1 MATTIDGGMGL
12 RLVQTEW
19 SPGDP
24 EAIAAL
30 RVHVARPTAR
40 RRSWLMHRMLLAAD
54 LAALG
59 ASWAGATA
67 LVGRIGAPSPVILL
81 AALPA
86 WVLAA
91 KLYGLYERDTAWAAY
106 ATTEELEAV
115 FHLVTVGAW
124 SLVVAAWLGATA
136 APRLTWIV
144 AVWLIAVPAVG
155 AARAA
160 ARGMCK
166 QATPYRQNAIVVGA
180 GDVGQLVARKL
191 LQHPEYGIN
200 VVGVVDPKPRPRR
213 RELDHVQLLG
223 TPRELKELVDDFDVE
238 RVIVAFS
245 DENDADT
252 VALVRA
258 VSELDRDVQVDIV
271 PRLYELVG
279 PRAFVHN
286 IEGMPLVG
294 IPPLRL
300 PRSSRALKRTLDIVG
315 SAAVLLLT
323 APLLALVAV
332 LIKRDSE
339 GPVFF
344 RQERLGRDM
353 RPFVLLKFRT
363 MRVDTDP
370 AEHLAYIRETMSA
383 GAAPRANGLYK
394 LDRSRQV
401 TRVGRW
407 LRGTSLDELPQLLN
421 VLRGDMSLVGPRP
434 CLATETELFAP
445 HHFERFL
452 VPAGLTGLWQVTA
465 RAKATFAEALDMD
478 VAYARGWSLL
488 LDLRLLLRTPVQLLR
503 PGGTA

>member
-1 MATTIDGGMGL
+1 MATVDGGMGL
-12 RLVQTEW
+12 RLVQAEW
-19 SPGDP
+19 SPGDAD
-24 EAIAAL
+24 AIAAL
-30 RVHVARPTAR
+30 RSHAVRPSGR
-40 RRSWLMHRMLLAAD
+40 RRTWLMHRMLLVAD
-54 LAALG
+54 LLALAASF
-59 ASWAGATA
+59 AAATA
-67 LVGRIGAPSPVILL
+67 LTGTDEAPPAVVLL
-81 AALPA
+81 AALPV
-86 WVLAA
+86 WILAA

-106 ATTEELEAV
+106 STTEEIEAV
-115 FHLVTVGAW
+115 FHLVTLGAW
-124 SLVVAAWLGATA
+124 ALVLAAWLGATA
-136 APRLTWIV
+136 TRLTWVV

-166 QATPYRQNAIVVGA
+166 QAMPYRQNAIVVGA

-213 RELDHVQLLG
+213 RELEHVQLLG
-223 TPRELKELVDDFDVE
+223 TPHDLKALVDDFDVE

-245 DENDADT
+245 DESDADT
-252 VALVRA
+252 VGLVRA
-258 VSELDRDVQVDIV
+258 VSDLDRDVQVDIV

-279 PRAFVHN
+279 PRAFVHT

-315 SAAVLLLT
+315 SATVLLLT
-323 APLLALVAV
+323 APLIALIAL

-344 RQERLGRDM
+344 HQERLGRDM
-353 RPFVLLKFRT
+353 RPFDLLKFRT
-363 MRVDTDP
+363 MTVDTDP
-370 AEHLAYIRETMSA
+370 GEHLAYIRETMSA
-383 GAAPRANGLYK
+383 SAAPRANGLYK

-407 LRGTSLDELPQLLN
+407 LRRTSLDELPQLWN

-434 CLATETELFAP
+434 CLATETEFFAP

-465 RAKATFAEALDMD
+465 RAKSTFAEALEMD

-488 LDLRLLLRTPVQLLR
+488 LDVRLLLRTPVELLR
-503 PGGTA
+503 TGGTA

>member
-1 MATTIDGGMGL
+1 MATMDGEIGL
-12 RLVQTEW
+12 RLVPSEW
-19 SPGDP
+19 AAGDQ
-24 EAIAAL
+24 EALAAHRL
-30 RVHVARPTAR
+30 YVARPTAR

-54 LAALG
+54 LLALLIAFLIASALLG
-59 ASWAGATA
+59 ADA
-67 LVGRIGAPSPVILL
+67 APPLGVLA

-86 WVLAA
+86 WILAA

-106 ATTEELEAV
+106 ATTEELAAV

-124 SLVVAAWLGATA
+124 AAVVVEWLGAGGTPELSWLLIVWA
-136 APRLTWIV
+136 AAI
-144 AVWLIAVPAVG
+144 PAVG
-155 AARAA
+155 AARSL

-166 QATPYRQNAIVVGA
+166 HAMAYRQNAIVVGA

-200 VVGVVDPKPRPRR
+200 VVGVVDTKPRVRR
-213 RELDHVQLLG
+213 RELDHVPLLG
-223 TPRELKELVDDFDVE
+223 APERLSALVEDLDVE
-238 RVIVAFS
+238 RVVVAFS
-245 DENDADT
+245 AESDAET

-258 VSELDRDVQVDIV
+258 VSELDRDVQVDLV
-271 PRLYELVG
+271 PRLYELIG
-279 PRAFVHN
+279 PRAFVHS

-300 PRSSRALKRTLDIVG
+300 PRSSRALKRAVDVAG
-315 SAAVLLLT
+315 SAIVLTLT
-323 APLLALVAV
+323 APLILLVAI

-344 RQERLGRDM
+344 HQERLGRDM
-353 RPFVLLKFRT
+353 RPFDLLKFRT
-363 MRVDTDP
+363 MSVDTDP
-370 AEHLAYIRETMSA
+370 EEHLAYIRETMSA

-394 LDRSRQV
+394 LDRSRSV
-401 TRVGRW
+401 TRVGKW
-407 LRGTSLDELPQLLN
+407 LRRTSLDELPQLIN

-434 CLATETELFAP
+434 CLATETELFSP

-465 RAKATFAEALDMD
+465 RAKSTFGEALDMD
-478 VAYARGWSLL
+478 VTYARGWSLL